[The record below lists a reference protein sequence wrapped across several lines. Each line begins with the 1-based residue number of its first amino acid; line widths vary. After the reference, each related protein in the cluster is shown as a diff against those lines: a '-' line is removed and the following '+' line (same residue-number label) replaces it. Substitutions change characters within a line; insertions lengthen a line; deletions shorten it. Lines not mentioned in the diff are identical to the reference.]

1 MSSYIDGWG
10 GAAVRRCADSG
21 NQRIH
26 AHLINGNWLDRSDVA
41 PSAVICVVS
50 FLSLIGIGYRYRETR
65 VHFLFLLAF
74 ALLFLG
80 IAFAIRAALANTRIA
95 GRTRSSTFTS
105 ESFFLLAL
113 TFFLAGHIIYARVF
127 LNRASLVHWP
137 STLLYFAGALLLIAL
152 IVGLVALGQGPTP
165 PDSLTPPIK
174 YTQMRIASAA
184 LELIVAVLHPLL
196 LPFAKLVAP
205 ELPMLELALLTVAG
219 WFLFVPA
226 FYVFC
231 VSTITADYSPL
242 VCSQTFF
249 YLSFALFP
257 FLALFVLL
265 AFRLDR
271 WGFTLPPRDLLASSY
286 AQPATSHTAAAFA
299 REDAALEDA
308 AIWAAEE
315 RAREMEET
323 EALHHERDI
332 VADNAAHAALYD
344 DGRHYDDGWSLRLH

>member
-1 MSSYIDGWG
+1 MIK
-10 GAAVRRCADSG
+10 
-21 NQRIH
+21 QR
-26 AHLINGNWLDRSDVA
+26 S
-41 PSAVICVVS
+41 SAVICVTS
-50 FLSLIGIGYRYRETR
+50 FLALIGIGYRYRETR

-74 ALLFLG
+74 ALLW
-80 IAFAIRAALANTRIA
+80 IAFAIRAALANTRVA
-95 GRTRSSTFTS
+95 GRTRSSTFAS

-113 TFFLAGHIIYARVF
+113 TFFLAGHIIYAGVF
-127 LNRASLVHWP
+127 LKRASLVHWP

-152 IVGLVALGQGPTP
+152 IVGLVAFGQGPTP
-165 PDSLTPPIK
+165 PDSLTPPLK

-184 LELIVAVLHPLL
+184 LELIVA
-196 LPFAKLVAP
+196 
-205 ELPMLELALLTVAG
+205 
-219 WFLFVPA
+219 
-226 FYVFC
+226 
-231 VSTITADYSPL
+231 
-242 VCSQTFF
+242 TFF

-271 WGFTLPPRDLLASSY
+271 WGFTLPPRDLLASTY

-344 DGRHYDDGWSLRLH
+344 DGGHYDDGWSLRLH